1 LDASDRVA
9 RTGIGVI
16 VTLRCGRIKYTND
29 LPIYAAFDAGAI
41 EYPGTLHADVPAR
54 LNAMLLRG
62 ELDLSPMS
70 AFAWAANWQQLVLLP
85 DLCIGARD
93 EVVSVVLVS
102 PVRPELLDG
111 APIFVSAESASGRF
125 LLRIILERRYGI
137 RATYVDEA
145 EPFARALSGAPTLLI
160 GDHAIDAIERFSPDV
175 VYDLGRLWHEWS
187 GHQTVFAVWAARR
200 DAYQRD
206 PAGVLACMHA
216 LTDAYTWS
224 RSHGDQ
230 VVALAQR
237 VIAREPGFYERYFGK
252 LNFMLHVAAKN
263 GLAAY
268 CRELVEIGA
277 IRSFPAEL
285 HEAAGVAS

>member
-1 LDASDRVA
+1 M
-9 RTGIGVI
+9 
-16 VTLRCGRIKYTND
+16 TLRCGRIKYTND
-29 LPIYAAFDAGAI
+29 LPVYAAFDAGAI

-62 ELDLSPMS
+62 ELDMGPVS
-70 AFAWAANWQQLVLLP
+70 AFAWAANAERLVLLP

-102 PVRPELLDG
+102 RKPPALLG
-111 APIFVSAESASGRF
+111 GSKVFISEESASGRY
-125 LLRIILERRYGI
+125 LLRIILEQRY
-137 RATYVDEA
+137 RVRPAYVDSSD
-145 EPFARALSGAPTLLI
+145 PRARAAAGDPTLLI
-160 GDHAIDAIERFSPDV
+160 GDAAIDAIERFPSET

-200 DAYQRD
+200 DAYEAD
-206 PAGVLACMHA
+206 PAPFHACMHA

-224 RSHGDQ
+224 RSHSPE

-237 VIAREPGFYERYFGK
+237 TIARPAGFYESYFGK
-252 LNFMLHVAAKN
+252 LNFMFHAAARN

-277 IRSFPAEL
+277 IADVPAPL
-285 HEAAGVAS
+285 REAASALAG